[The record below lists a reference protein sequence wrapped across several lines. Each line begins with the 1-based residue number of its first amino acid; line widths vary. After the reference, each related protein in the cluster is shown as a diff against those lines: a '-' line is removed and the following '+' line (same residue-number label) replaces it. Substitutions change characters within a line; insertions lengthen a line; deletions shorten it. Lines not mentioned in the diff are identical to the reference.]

1 MNKSRTKTKPR
12 TTQTVS
18 RTAKTRSRT
27 SRSASRADKPR
38 SQAAE
43 SRTGDAHS
51 PLRSSPSKKHKRLTP
66 LLTAGVIAA
75 GVITGLALPQST
87 TTADPSS
94 ALSTN
99 AVLNGSRAY
108 SANRASAV
116 SESAFETGASLPATG
131 AASASAV
138 GASSVV
144 SSPAA
149 PAAFVTP
156 GSEAKTDPAPLYL
169 DIQQIHFPSATTGWM
184 IQNQDGSLK
193 TERPLEL
200 VSTRDGGRTWS
211 TRAMPGQLATGL
223 GFADAKNGW
232 AIVYDRNKATDFT
245 QSSVYARANIVHTAD
260 GGKTWQTQWSQASAY
275 AESFPASRRL
285 VVADKSHAY
294 AIVENKL
301 MMLRGDKW
309 TSAAFGQKDFVP
321 QHLSFADAR
330 NGWVSGI
337 MPASSGAI
345 DSYEVAVMHTTDGG
359 RTWSKQFAAGGTD
372 ENSDTEMLG
381 SRAIDFADRNNGY
394 LLTDDLS
401 MMAGDLYRTSDGGA
415 HWTKAQSKL
424 RAHRPTLTDMDFA
437 DGKNGWLSAAPGAG
451 PNEGGLMITRDG
463 GKTFE
468 SADGAGYDLSFV
480 QLMKS
485 GSGYAVGGTSMN
497 RDYLVRTDDGGKSWS
512 VLYPALLPTDGLS
525 FVDAKRGYGIGTS
538 AGENRLLT
546 TENGGRTWTPGYEF
560 GSSRRAFAVDFLNA
574 NEGWVAAYTNDETS
588 GQTGLDLLHTKD
600 GGRSFTVLSW
610 KPEED
615 QDTFALDSAALRFS
629 DSLHGTLVYGDAT
642 NAIVLSTANGGK
654 SWSYNAHPPKPE
666 AYRYALNG
674 RGDLLSFVGSGQN
687 ESVAFFRKSADAP
700 AWSLTGR
707 WAQSRTSPIAFS
719 FPDRDRGYL
728 LTETAGEAPDYTTK
742 LSLLATADGGSS
754 WTAHPIAGGLDVYEY
769 GAKLDFLDARK
780 GWLLTPGRLLT
791 TEDGGLSWK
800 LVDGNDTQK

>member
-18 RTAKTRSRT
+18 GTAKTRSRT
-27 SRSASRADKPR
+27 SRSASRADKLPSR
-38 SQAAE
+38 SAE
-43 SRTGDAHS
+43 SRTRDTDS
-51 PLRSSPSKKHKRLTP
+51 VVRSSSSKKHKQLTP

-75 GVITGLALPQST
+75 GVITGLALPQSA
-87 TTADPSS
+87 TTADP
-94 ALSTN
+94 
-99 AVLNGSRAY
+99 
-108 SANRASAV
+108 
-116 SESAFETGASLPATG
+116 
-131 AASASAV
+131 AA
-138 GASSVV
+138 GASSVSRSPSASGTAANSGAAALTSAPSAFSAAV
-144 SSPAA
+144 SSSPVVPAS
-149 PAAFVTP
+149 FITP

-169 DIQQIHFPSATTGWM
+169 DIQQIHFLSATTGWI

-193 TERPLEL
+193 TEQPLEL
-200 VSTRDGGRTWS
+200 VSTRDGGRSWS
-211 TRAMPGQLATGL
+211 KQAMPGQLATGL

-245 QSSVYARANIVHTAD
+245 QSSVYARAGIVHTAD
-260 GGKTWQTQWSQASAY
+260 GGKTWQTQWSQASTHT
-275 AESFPASRRL
+275 ESFPASRRL

-309 TSAAFGQKDFVP
+309 ASAVFGQKDFVP

-345 DSYEVAVMHTTDGG
+345 DAYEVAVMHTSAGG

-372 ENSDTEMLG
+372 ENSDTETLG

-463 GKTFE
+463 DKTFE

-497 RDYLVRTDDGGKSWS
+497 RDYLMRTDDGGKSWS
-512 VLYPALLPTDGLS
+512 VVYPAPLPTDGLS
-525 FVDAKRGYGIGTS
+525 FVDAKRGYGIGTFS
-538 AGENRLLT
+538 GENRLLT
-546 TENGGRTWTPGYEF
+546 TENGGRAWTPGYAF
-560 GSSRRAFAVDFLNA
+560 GDSRRAFAVDFLNA
-574 NEGWVAAYTNDETS
+574 DEGWVAAYRTEGSS
-588 GQTGLDLLHTKD
+588 GQPALDLLHTKD
-600 GGRSFTVLSW
+600 GGRSFTVLNWTPDDGENTSS
-610 KPEED
+610 
-615 QDTFALDSAALRFS
+615 LDSASLKFA
-629 DSLHGTLVYGDAT
+629 DSLHGTLVYGDAVD
-642 NAIVLSTANGGK
+642 AIVLSTSDGGK
-654 SWSYNAHPPKPE
+654 SWSYHAYSPKSGM
-666 AYRYALNG
+666 YRYALNG
-674 RGDLLSFVGSGQN
+674 RGDLLSFGGSGPK
-687 ESVAFFRKSADAP
+687 ESVEFFRKSADAP

-707 WAQSRTSPIAFS
+707 WAQSQTSPIAFS

-728 LTETAGEAPDYTTK
+728 LTETAGEAPDYKTK

-754 WTAHPIAGGLDVYEY
+754 WTLHPIADGLDVYEY